1 MVSSIFSAHR
11 ILLND
16 VGYVSKKLSVTDT
29 AAAAADASVVHAVLI
44 FLRYF
49 CSFVYLCFY
58 FSVVVS
64 RIFLQ
69 RAAKLALQPL
79 LMLRHIRLS
88 VRLSVRS
95 SYSGIVSETRRD
107 EVFTIG

>member
-1 MVSSIFSAHR
+1 MTSYKDDGFIDFSAHR

-29 AAAAADASVVHAVLI
+29 AAAADDDALLL
-44 FLRYF
+44 FRL
-49 CSFVYLCFY
+49 LMFY
-58 FSVVVS
+58 SSVVVS

-69 RAAKLALQPL
+69 RAAKPALQPL

-95 SYSGIVSETRRD
+95 SHSGIVSKR
-107 EVFTIG
+107 GNA